1 MDDGGFYFQV
11 KGYGTYQGKWS
22 CYGKDC
28 YYFSKEEKTWM
39 ESKQSCQDL
48 GSSLIKIDDQ
58 EEQVCLL
65 DYNWISALE
74 VCMSC

>member
-1 MDDGGFYFQV
+1 
-11 KGYGTYQGKWS
+11 
-22 CYGKDC
+22 
-28 YYFSKEEKTWM
+28 M

-74 VCMSC
+74 VRMSC